1 MVVDQGLA
9 RGTPQLYQR
18 YAWWL
23 RIEFVSSV
31 LLRLVF
37 HCDLA
42 SGKSLPICSQR
53 AHLKPLIKNT
63 CMSIRVIYSLLLATK
78 ITYCALRDMK

>member
-1 MVVDQGLA
+1 MIVDQGLA

-37 HCDLA
+37 HTDLA
-42 SGKSLPICSQR
+42 SGKSLPTVKEHISSSG
-53 AHLKPLIKNT
+53 PENT
-63 CMSIRVIYSLLLATK
+63 CMQIRVISSLLLATK
-78 ITYCALRDMK
+78 ITYCARHGME